1 MPNLDVVLDFGY
13 VIAQKRLSSA
23 RYLMKIG
30 ISVAGLF
37 LGLGSLVGSVSYD
50 GFTLSADSNSSPV
63 IPFVING
70 FACLGLVSLAIG
82 ILLELYEHLWGEAS
96 KGNRAKSIDLRS
108 LAVAKA
114 PTLSKSFP
122 SLVESSGIHDTLYLE
137 AKSGENRTEWLTRS
151 TKALSKFAQEDLVK
165 INDFESDHPLA
176 MGALAHVPHCFSLG
190 FLVANRRLVHYY
202 CWNRD
207 SKKVEKSRWVDCR
220 DKRTRGQSTSGQV
233 NVIQSEHVTT
243 AEDVTKIGLS
253 IELSIPSNPQNYL
266 EKTGVDVVYQIG
278 LKNQS
283 IGNLFSEKEQV
294 KIVCEIRE
302 LINND
307 ILTQYKNLEELHL
320 SITGQASFIMRLGAD
335 MNQNHLPKI
344 IKVYHFENQNY
355 PWYFELSPNRD
366 SVQFSE
372 LTTEEG

>member
-23 RYLMKIG
+23 RYLMKVG

-63 IPFVING
+63 IPFIING

-151 TKALSKFAQEDLVK
+151 TEALSKFAQEDLVK

-176 MGALAHVPHCFSLG
+176 MGGFSSCTTLFFSWVPC
-190 FLVANRRLVHYY
+190 
-202 CWNRD
+202 C
-207 SKKVEKSRWVDCR
+207 
-220 DKRTRGQSTSGQV
+220 Q
-233 NVIQSEHVTT
+233 
-243 AEDVTKIGLS
+243 
-253 IELSIPSNPQNYL
+253 
-266 EKTGVDVVYQIG
+266 
-278 LKNQS
+278 
-283 IGNLFSEKEQV
+283 
-294 KIVCEIRE
+294 
-302 LINND
+302 
-307 ILTQYKNLEELHL
+307 
-320 SITGQASFIMRLGAD
+320 
-335 MNQNHLPKI
+335 
-344 IKVYHFENQNY
+344 
-355 PWYFELSPNRD
+355 
-366 SVQFSE
+366 
-372 LTTEEG
+372 